1 MEDKTFKTELNY
13 EQVDVFAKDET
24 LFVVD
29 GEEHTYFNV
38 TMDWG
43 LHLYESTRELDMVP
57 FVDKIFVTSG
67 DSVSDNKMIIVKHD
81 FVNIVE
87 PPIGSKY
94 KNKDDWKIKMNFLR
108 DDDRILYLW
117 HITIFPK
124 FVAVDVDKNIVEV
137 LFNA

>member
-81 FVNIVE
+81 FVNIVN
-87 PPIGSKY
+87 PHLGQGGMKQWQI
-94 KNKDDWKIKMNFLR
+94 KINFLR
-108 DDDRILYLW
+108 DDESLINRW
-117 HITIFPK
+117 HCIIRPK
-124 FVAVDVDKNIVEV
+124 FVAIDVDKRIVEV